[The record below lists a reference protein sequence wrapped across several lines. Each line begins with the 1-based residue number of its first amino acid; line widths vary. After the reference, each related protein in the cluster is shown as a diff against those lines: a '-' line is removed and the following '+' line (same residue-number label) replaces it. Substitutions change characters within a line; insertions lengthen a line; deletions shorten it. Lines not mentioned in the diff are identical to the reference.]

1 MMPHFAIFIGRH
13 LLKIKKAMDKFRKKP
28 IVIEAIQ
35 LTEKNIFEVYT
46 EVFGKPDL
54 SHRIASD
61 KWDEYEVIIKTK
73 GMELKTPESG
83 EGTQIASIGDY
94 LVFGHSKELGRH
106 CRPVKSDYFEDA
118 YEKVGA

>member
-1 MMPHFAIFIGRH
+1 ME
-13 LLKIKKAMDKFRKKP
+13 KFRKKP
-28 IVIEAIQ
+28 VVIEAIQ

-46 EVFGKPDL
+46 EVFSKPKLTCQMAED
-54 SHRIASD
+54 R
-61 KWDEYEVIIKTK
+61 WDEYEVIVKTK

-94 LVFGHSKELGRH
+94 LVFGYSKELGRH
-106 CRPVKSDYFEDA
+106 CWPVKPDYFEDA